1 MATVDRWLL
10 PDGIEEVLPPEAAR
24 VEAARRQVLD
34 LFQRW
39 GYEFVV
45 TPHIEYLESLLTGAG
60 QDLDLRTFKVTD
72 PASGRLMG
80 FRADITPQVARMDA
94 HSLRREGPNRLCYA
108 GSVLHAR
115 PRALAT
121 SRSPIQL
128 GAELYGNTGSA
139 GDVEVISLLLDML
152 EMAQVPDVHMDLGH
166 VGIYRGL
173 AQAAGLSGE
182 VEQLLFD
189 ALQRKAVDEIAALTE
204 GLPGD
209 LAGMLRALAEL
220 CGGREVLSQAREV
233 LAGAPAPVQT
243 ALADIT
249 AIADSLAARFPQLP
263 LYFDLGELRGYH
275 YHTGVVFAAFVPG
288 VGESIAQGGRYD
300 DIGADLAVPVRRPV
314 FPPTSR
320 PWSLSAAPSST
331 SRAPESGRRPMA
343 SACGRRCSSCAV
355 RACAWYRR
363 CPGRMRL
370 RLPKRAATGNC
381 WFAMAIG
388 RWPRSEARHSSFC
401 RPRPAPNI
409 HDGDKFM
416 GKNVVVLG
424 TQWGD
429 EGKGKIVDLLTD
441 QAAAWCVTRA
451 ATMPVIPW
459 WSLARRLCCT

>member
-128 GAELYGNTGSA
+128 GAELYGDASPA
-139 GDVEVISLLLDML
+139 SDVEVISLMLDML
-152 EMAQVPDVHMDLGH
+152 AMAEVPDVHMDLGH

-173 AQAAGLSGE
+173 ARAADLSGE
-182 VEQLLFD
+182 AEQALFD
-189 ALQRKAVDEIAALTE
+189 ALQRKAVDEVAALTE
-204 GLPGD
+204 GLPAQ

-220 CGGREVLSQAREV
+220 CGSREVLEQAAEV
-233 LAGAPAPVQT
+233 LADAPAVVKA
-243 ALADIT
+243 ALADLVV
-249 AIADSLAARFPQLP
+249 IADSLAQRFPQLP

-300 DIGADLAVPVRRPV
+300 HIGADFGRARPATGFSTDLKTLVTLGQVRLDAPVQGIWAPAEGAGLWQAVQQLRRD
-314 FPPTSR
+314 
-320 PWSLSAAPSST
+320 
-331 SRAPESGRRPMA
+331 GRRVVQALPGQDAA
-343 SACGRRCSSCAV
+343 SAREAGCDAQLQ
-355 RACAWYRR
+355 
-363 CPGRMRL
+363 L
-370 RLPKRAATGNC
+370 REGN
-381 WFAMAIG
+381 WQ
-388 RWPRSEARHSSFC
+388 
-401 RPRPAPNI
+401 
-409 HDGDKFM
+409 
-416 GKNVVVLG
+416 VV
-424 TQWGD
+424 
-429 EGKGKIVDLLTD
+429 
-441 QAAAWCVTRA
+441 
-451 ATMPVIPW
+451 PF
-459 WSLARRLCCT
+459 